1 MFKKIC
7 AITLS
12 AVCAV
17 CMVSCSKDDSSA
29 SDSRLYEPS
38 SLGEGEVSFSLEVT
52 YLDGETESFNISTD
66 KKTVGEALVELDF
79 IDGEQTDLGLYVKEV
94 NGITVDFDKDGKY
107 WAFYIDGE
115 YAMTGVDATDIEAGC
130 SYAFKAE

>member
-7 AITLS
+7 TITLS
-12 AVCAV
+12 TVCAV

-29 SDSRLYEPS
+29 SDNRLYEPS

-52 YLDGETESFNISTD
+52 YLDGDSESFTISTD

-94 NGITVDFDKDGKY
+94 NGVTVDFDKDGKY

>member
-1 MFKKIC
+1 MFKRIC

-17 CMVSCSKDDSSA
+17 CMVSCSEDDSSA
-29 SDSRLYEPS
+29 SQSRLYESS
-38 SLGEGEVSFSLEVT
+38 SLGEGEVSFLLEVT
-52 YLDGETESFNISTD
+52 YPDGDSESFTISTD

-79 IDGEQTDLGLYVKEV
+79 IDGEQSELGLYVKEV

-115 YAMTGVDATDIEAGC
+115 YAMTGVDATDIDAG
-130 SYAFKAE
+130 STYAFKAE